1 MGYLLIYVTGFI
13 VSIIVAAY
21 VSVKINIDIAK
32 DSEYLPIFIFSV
44 IFWFISLPAFIIIL
58 VSSKIWK
65 YSIIFFNKVVKNKIK

>member
-1 MGYLLIYVTGFI
+1 MGYLLLYIVGVI

-21 VSVKINIDIAK
+21 VSVKINVDIES

-44 IFWFISLPAFIIIL
+44 IFWFISLPVITIIF

-65 YSIIFFNKVVKNKIK
+65 YSIKFFNKVVKNKIK